1 MEGQKRKTLDPRLQM
16 SRTSAGASTPG
27 VEHFQNN
34 YSKIDQSPGVCET
47 QRFWAQGLFNFGNC
61 GVVAGRRAGGGEGGI
76 RRDNMA
82 RVRRQKIR
90 MLPHPTLSRWEK
102 EKYERERH
110 WILD

>member
-1 MEGQKRKTLDPRLQM
+1 MKRKDFGLRAYLILAT
-16 SRTSAGASTPG
+16 AGSLRDGA
-27 VEHFQNN
+27 
-34 YSKIDQSPGVCET
+34 
-47 QRFWAQGLFNFGNC
+47 R
-61 GVVAGRRAGGGEGGI
+61 GEERGES
-76 RRDNMA
+76 RDNMA